1 MIFYHFRTRNPL
13 MKDIKRSS
21 NPYST
26 NPSSIWLYLST
37 NELTILVNNFL
48 HKSTKTTEFPRST
61 FNSSLYDILSYDLC
75 SQSSNIFANWTKD
88 YEGWQIIVDKK
99 MPRKT
104 VQIVGKLCF
113 TCDFFAKCIINI
125 ERIIEIWNEIKWK
138 RNHTKF
144 FCYIAYTY
152 NARIL

>member
-1 MIFYHFRTRNPL
+1 MIFYHFRARNPL

-21 NPYST
+21 NPYPT
-26 NPSSIWLYLST
+26 NPSSIWLYLGT

-75 SQSSNIFANWTKD
+75 SQSSNIFANWTID

-99 MPRKT
+99 NAKKNGEDC
-104 VQIVGKLCF
+104 GKAMFYLWF
-113 TCDFFAKCIINI
+113 LREMYNKYWKNYRNL
-125 ERIIEIWNEIKWK
+125 EWN
-138 RNHTKF
+138 
-144 FCYIAYTY
+144 
-152 NARIL
+152 